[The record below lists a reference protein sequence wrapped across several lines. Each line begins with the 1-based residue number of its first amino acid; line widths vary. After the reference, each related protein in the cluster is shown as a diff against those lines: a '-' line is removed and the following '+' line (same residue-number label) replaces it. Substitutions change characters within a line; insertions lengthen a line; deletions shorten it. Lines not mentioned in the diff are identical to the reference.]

1 MDQTSPRSFLYGVAQ
16 LPMALSYCNSS
27 FILPGSAGQGSINND
42 HDDDDGSR
50 PFCDTFSLLPIAAAS
65 LDSDTKTKHLFHT
78 LISVSWPLCQHS
90 SETDLLELK
99 KEIDRNGS
107 FA

>member
-1 MDQTSPRSFLYGVAQ
+1 MDETSPRFFLYGVAQ

-65 LDSDTKTKHLFHT
+65 LDSDTKTNT
-78 LISVSWPLCQHS
+78 LISVSWPFRQKQTCWSQ
-90 SETDLLELK
+90 K
-99 KEIDRNGS
+99 KKV
-107 FA
+107 